1 MEMDVLHRFATRR
14 VYQSDRERYAAIWV
28 GTAKLRHKPRG
39 KKRLE
44 VGLSVL
50 IAILLI
56 LACQGRHPY
65 GFYVVL
71 RLAATVGAVYWAM
84 RVYQTG
90 PRGWLWVFVAVALL
104 LNPLLPVRMHRA
116 DWQPI
121 DLTLGVLL
129 LAWAAYWGARKPRA
143 L

>member
-1 MEMDVLHRFATRR
+1 ME
-14 VYQSDRERYAAIWV
+14 
-28 GTAKLRHKPRG
+28 G